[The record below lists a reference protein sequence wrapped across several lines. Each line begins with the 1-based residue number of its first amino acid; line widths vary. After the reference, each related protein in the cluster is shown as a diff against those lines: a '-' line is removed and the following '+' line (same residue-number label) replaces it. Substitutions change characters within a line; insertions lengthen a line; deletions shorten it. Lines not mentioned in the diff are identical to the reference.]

1 MAALLDV
8 LGVRRHGLV
17 ARLSAQLASWMLRG
31 GGGQVILQGSL
42 AGAVVLIP
50 IYPPKKP
57 WRPSGAPP
65 ERMPEAASREL
76 ARLSL
81 VALLATWRAGGIA
94 APVTAELLEPQRDR
108 ERRLLAQPEWKRC
121 EISAALQQW
130 QPEFVLSFGPLD
142 EIFLLT
148 ATNRRSPWALRV
160 PHVRLKLERQGRA
173 PPMPIRAVELKN
185 DSKLDPAEVALSFS
199 GGEEISF
206 GDLLSAVSDP
216 AGNMPFSS
224 EGAAGIIS
232 LLRMAQER
240 FPSTSRPRERP
251 WWEDQDQWQGLA
263 GPSAWPPKRLPK
275 LQTMW
280 VAVDAADPS
289 RQGRTVDGHIYYWN
303 RETNETSWTRPWGG
317 RRSEQ
322 VRTRLP
328 NLLGARGSPFGARL
342 MRKAAGGILGR
353 RSSDS
358 SGRQHQRDQVSLGL
372 VLEYMGTRGRM
383 PARQAVMQEQP

>member
-8 LGVRRHGLV
+8 LGVRRQGLV

-57 WRPSGAPP
+57 WLPCGAPL

-81 VALLATWRAGGIA
+81 VALLATWRAGGVV
-94 APVTAELLEPQRDR
+94 APVTTELLEPQRDR
-108 ERRLLAQPEWKRC
+108 ESRLLAQPEWKRC

-130 QPEFVLSFGPLD
+130 QPDFVLSFGPLD

-148 ATNRRSPWALRV
+148 ATNRRRSPWALRV
-160 PHVRLKLERQGRA
+160 PHVRLKLQRDGRA
-173 PPMPIRAVELKN
+173 PPTSIPSVEFKN

-199 GGEEISF
+199 GGEEIRF
-206 GDLLSAVSDP
+206 GNLLSAVSDP

-251 WWEDQDQWQGLA
+251 WWEDQEQWRGLA
-263 GPSAWPPKRLPK
+263 GASTWPPKRLPK

-328 NLLGARGSPFGARL
+328 SLLSTRGSRFGARL
-342 MRKAAGGILGR
+342 MQKAAGGMLGR
-353 RSSDS
+353 RSS
-358 SGRQHQRDQVSLGL
+358 GPQRQRDQISLGL
-372 VLEYMGTRGRM
+372 VLEYMGTRGLK

>member
-8 LGVRRHGLV
+8 LGVRRQGLV

-31 GGGQVILQGSL
+31 GRRGQVIMQGSL
-42 AGAVVLIP
+42 AGAVVLVP

-57 WRPSGAPP
+57 WLPSGSPLV

-108 ERRLLAQPEWKRC
+108 EGRLLAESEWKRS

-130 QPEFVLSFGPLD
+130 QPDFVLSFGPLD
-142 EIFLLT
+142 EIFLRT
-148 ATNRRSPWALRV
+148 ATNRRSPWNLRV
-160 PHVRLKLERQGRA
+160 PHVRLKFEREGRA
-173 PPMPIRAVELKN
+173 PPMSIPAAELKN
-185 DSKLDPAEVALSFS
+185 DSDLDPGDVALSFS
-199 GGEEISF
+199 GGEEIRF

-240 FPSTSRPRERP
+240 FPSASRPRERP
-251 WWEDQDQWQGLA
+251 WWEDPGPGLA
-263 GPSAWPPKRLPK
+263 GASAWPPKRLPK

-322 VRTRLP
+322 VRTRLR
-328 NLLGARGSPFGARL
+328 NLLGTRGSPFGARL
-342 MRKAAGGILGR
+342 TRKAAGGMLGR
-353 RSSDS
+353 CS
-358 SGRQHQRDQVSLGL
+358 SGRQRRRDQTSLGL
-372 VLEYMGTRGRM
+372 VLEYMGTRGRK